1 MVKNQFPMD
10 LEELTMTVLRSY
22 VGETW
27 KEPADEGRPVLDAVT
42 GEEVTRVSSAGID
55 FSAALGYGR
64 STGGPALRELT
75 FHQRAALLKSL
86 GLLLRE
92 HRQELYALSA
102 RTGATLG
109 DSKFDIDGGIGVL
122 LSYASKAKRELPN
135 DTVLPEGAVEPLGK
149 GGTFVSQHILSP
161 LRGVAVQINAFNF
174 PVWGPLEKFA
184 PAFIAGVPSLVK
196 PATQTAYLTARLVEL
211 MAGSGLLPDGS
222 LQLICGSAGDLLDHL
237 GEQDLVS
244 FTGSAATARQL
255 RAHPAVVGRSVRFN
269 AEADS
274 LNCSVLGP
282 DAAPDT
288 PEFDLY
294 VGQLVNEITVKAGQK
309 CTAIRR
315 AFVPVAIADQVAQA
329 VRDRLAK
336 VVVGNPAEE
345 SVRMGAL
352 ASLDQREEVRRSVK
366 ALLSAGRLVSGHPD
380 HVDVLGASAERG
392 AFMAPLLL
400 LSDDASRPEPHQ
412 VEAFGPVST
421 IIGYRDTAEVIELAA
436 RGLGSLVGSIVTA
449 DAVFARQVVLGLA
462 PWHGRL
468 LVLDHDDAAESTGH
482 GSPLPMLVH
491 GGPGRA
497 GGGEEMGGIRGVR
510 HHMQRTA
517 VQASPRVLSAVTGRW
532 IPGTGRNADGGHPFG
547 KSLAEL
553 RIGDSVVAGP
563 RQVTLADIE
572 HFAQF
577 TGDTFYAHMDEDAA
591 RANPFFDGRVAHGY
605 LIVSFAAGLF
615 VQPDPGPVLANY
627 GLENLRFLTPVY
639 PGDELTVT
647 LTCQQIAPREDA
659 DHGEVR
665 WDVQVTN
672 QDSKPVATYELL
684 TLVAKEW
691 PPA

>member
-1 MVKNQFPMD
+1 
-10 LEELTMTVLRSY
+10 MTVLRSY
-22 VGETW
+22 VTGTW
-27 KEPADEGRPVLDAVT
+27 VEPADEGRPVLDAVT
-42 GEEVTRVSSAGID
+42 GEVVARVSSAGLD
-55 FSAALGYGR
+55 YGAALDYAR
-64 STGGPALRELT
+64 DTGGPALRELT

-86 GLLLRE
+86 GQLLRE
-92 HRQELYALSA
+92 HRPELYELSA

-109 DSKFDIDGGIGVL
+109 DAKFDVDGGIGVL
-122 LSYASKAKRELPN
+122 LSYASRARRELPN
-135 DTVLPEGAVEPLGK
+135 DTVLAEGAVEPLGRD
-149 GGTFVSQHILSP
+149 GSFVGQHILTP

-184 PAFIAGVPSLVK
+184 PAFIAGVSSLVK

-211 MAGSGLLPDGS
+211 MVGSGLLPPGS
-222 LQLICGSAGDLLDHL
+222 LQLVCGSASGLLDAV

-255 RAHPAVVGRSVRFN
+255 RAHPAVVERSVRFN

-274 LNCSVLGP
+274 LNCSILGP
-282 DAAPDT
+282 EAEPGT

-294 VGQLVNEITVKAGQK
+294 VQQLVTEMTVKAGQK

-315 AFVPVAIADQVAQA
+315 AFVPAALAGQVTEA

-336 VVVGNPAEE
+336 VVVGSPAEE
-345 SVRMGAL
+345 NVRMGAL
-352 ASLDQREEVRRSVK
+352 ASLEQREEVRRSVK
-366 ALLSAGRLVSGHPD
+366 ALLTAGRLVFGDPD
-380 HVDVLGASAERG
+380 HVEVTGASAERG
-392 AFMAPLLL
+392 AFISPLLL
-400 LSDDASRPEPHQ
+400 HSDDASRPEPHQ

-421 IIGYRDTAEVIELAA
+421 IIGYRGAGEVIDLAA
-436 RGLGSLVGSIVTA
+436 RGRGSLVGSVVTA
-449 DAVFARQVVLGLA
+449 DAAFAREVVLGLA

-468 LVLDHDDAAESTGH
+468 LVLDRDDAATSTGH
-482 GSPLPMLVH
+482 GSPLPVLVH

-497 GGGEEMGGIRGVR
+497 GGGEEMGGIRGVL

-532 IPGTGRNADGGHPFG
+532 VAGTGRDTSGGHPFR
-547 KSLAEL
+547 KSLADL
-553 RIGDSVVAGP
+553 RIGDTVVAGP

-572 HFAQF
+572 HFAEF
-577 TGDTFYAHMDEDAA
+577 TGDTFYAHMDEEAA

-647 LTCQQIAPREDA
+647 LTCKQIIPREDA

-665 WDVQVTN
+665 WDADVTN
-672 QDSKPVATYELL
+672 QDGKSVATYDVL
-684 TLVAKEW
+684 TLVAKQW
-691 PPA
+691 PPPAAQ